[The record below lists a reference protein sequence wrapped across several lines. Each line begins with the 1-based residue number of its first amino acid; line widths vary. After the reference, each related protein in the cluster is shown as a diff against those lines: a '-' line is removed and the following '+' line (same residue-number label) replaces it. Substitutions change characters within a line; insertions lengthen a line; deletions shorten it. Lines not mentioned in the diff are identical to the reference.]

1 MTTTEKFG
9 LPIVERGDT
18 IRAEHWND
26 AYQILDNVCIGSK
39 ILFEKLVLHISTGEA
54 IILCPDA
61 PNMKFLQVI
70 PTNPEDEAQF
80 RAIAMASLQVY
91 VEGENIHFKV
101 LGIIPTITLNITVL
115 GWY

>member
-1 MTTTEKFG
+1 MATTQKLG

-18 IRAEHWND
+18 IRAAHWND
-26 AYQILDNVCIGSK
+26 AYQIIDTLCIGSN
-39 ILFEKLVLHISTGEA
+39 ILFERLELNIPSGEA
-54 IILCPDA
+54 TVRSPDA
-61 PNMKFLQVI
+61 QNMKFLQVI

-101 LGIIPTITLNITVL
+101 LGIIPTITLYITIL